1 MQLLLRVTY
10 PHLLIYVW
18 LFSVN
23 HKFSYPSQL
32 LLDIVIVLLHSLS
45 YLKDYDTSCK
55 TSKEIMSSAWV
66 IIGGL
71 AGYPPG
77 GVEVLIDRLLAE
89 EGFPQG

>member
-1 MQLLLRVTY
+1 M
-10 PHLLIYVW
+10 P
-18 LFSVN
+18 
-23 HKFSYPSQL
+23 
-32 LLDIVIVLLHSLS
+32 LHSLS

-66 IIGGL
+66 IIGGV

-89 EGFPQG
+89 EGFPRG